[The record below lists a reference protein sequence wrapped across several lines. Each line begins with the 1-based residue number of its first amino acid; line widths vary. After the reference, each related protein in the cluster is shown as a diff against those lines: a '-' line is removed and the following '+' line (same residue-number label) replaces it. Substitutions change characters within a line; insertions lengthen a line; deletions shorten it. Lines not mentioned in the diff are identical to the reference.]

1 MKRQREAMK
10 RQREAMKRQ
19 REAMKRERELKM
31 SARSSN
37 HWRAL
42 FALLSAVTLFTS
54 VSTPMVLVGCGPTAV
69 KNDRTEGTSLEM
81 HWNNAAKDR
90 ISYYIVETSG
100 EFRSAGGAMAADRTT
115 TFRTPLRDEDIAEF
129 LRLVIA
135 LEAANRPEEAGEKG
149 DRTEVVV
156 RDARGKHEFLV
167 FGADARVEDLRAWCA
182 SIALRQ
188 YRDTIDAQPEAG
200 PRVR

>member
-10 RQREAMKRQ
+10 RQRAYMTP
-19 REAMKRERELKM
+19 
-31 SARSSN
+31 ARLN
-37 HWRAL
+37 HHWRAL
-42 FALLSAVTLFTS
+42 LAVLCTTALFTS
-54 VSTPMVLVGCGPTAV
+54 VSTPAFLAGCGPTAV

-81 HWNNAAKDR
+81 HWNSAAKDR

-135 LEAANRPEEAGEKG
+135 LDAANRPEEAGEKG

-167 FGADARVEDLRAWCA
+167 FGADARVEALRAWCA

-200 PRVR
+200 PRTR

>member
-1 MKRQREAMK
+1 
-10 RQREAMKRQ
+10 
-19 REAMKRERELKM
+19 MKREREAMKLVQTID
-31 SARSSN
+31 SG
-37 HWRAL
+37 RAL
-42 FALLSAVTLFTS
+42 LTFVCAVMLFASAA
-54 VSTPMVLVGCGPTAV
+54 TPMMLVACGPTAV

-100 EFRSAGGAMAADRTT
+100 EFRSSGGAMAADRAT
-115 TFRTPLRDEDIAEF
+115 TFRTPLSDEDIAEF

-135 LEAANRPEEAGEKG
+135 LNAANRPEEVGEKG

-167 FGADARVEDLRAWCA
+167 FGADAQVEALRAWCA

-200 PRVR
+200 PRTR

>member
-1 MKRQREAMK
+1 
-10 RQREAMKRQ
+10 
-19 REAMKRERELKM
+19 
-31 SARSSN
+31 
-37 HWRAL
+37 
-42 FALLSAVTLFTS
+42 
-54 VSTPMVLVGCGPTAV
+54 
-69 KNDRTEGTSLEM
+69 
-81 HWNNAAKDR
+81 
-90 ISYYIVETSG
+90 
-100 EFRSAGGAMAADRTT
+100 
-115 TFRTPLRDEDIAEF
+115 
-129 LRLVIA
+129 LVIA
-135 LEAANRPEEAGEKG
+135 LDAANRPEEAGEKG